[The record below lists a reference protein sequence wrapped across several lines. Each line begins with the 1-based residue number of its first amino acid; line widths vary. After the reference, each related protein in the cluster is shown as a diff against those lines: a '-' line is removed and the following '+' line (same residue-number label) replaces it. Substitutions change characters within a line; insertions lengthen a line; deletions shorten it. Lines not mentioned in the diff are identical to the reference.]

1 LPRGFPHRD
10 VIVFITFVV
19 IFVTLVGQGLTLDP
33 LLNFLH
39 VREEEDQTQR
49 EAELRIL
56 ALQSGLQR
64 IAEIEAETN
73 DDHVRGD
80 LGRLRSEY
88 LSRIDHLKNEMAT
101 ESGVPQTREHL
112 DYAER
117 EALGA
122 ERRAI
127 MELRDRGEIPDEA
140 FRRIEYDLDLAES
153 RLKIER

>member
-1 LPRGFPHRD
+1 
-10 VIVFITFVV
+10 
-19 IFVTLVGQGLTLDP
+19 
-33 LLNFLH
+33 
-39 VREEEDQTQR
+39 
-49 EAELRIL
+49 
-56 ALQSGLQR
+56 LQR

-101 ESGVPQTREHL
+101 ESGVPQTRAHL